1 MNTYILNSISP
12 LPFYNSRLYQNHR
25 KSYAFGH
32 IYPLI
37 IFHKFLMPFQF
48 VVSKDFAYDSIEL
61 INLESGNMIPIKTEL
76 INNGLTRKEY
86 DDYDIIYYPAFSES
100 ANRDIGIPS
109 ISSAGTGRYYIVF
122 ENHTFPSEP
131 EIPPF
136 NNPIDRGDDGNR
148 FMNVAVSEIFTCVDN
163 VREYIYLEYSNES
176 DLVMPTGKVHFLD
189 DTDTSAS
196 PMPMHCYLCSE
207 IGKPEYVFEEEVIKR
222 MGYSFV
228 ESALSKKIYK
238 FSFIAPEFLCDA
250 LRIVK
255 LCSHKTIFFN
265 GITYNLTSFNMIPK
279 WEEQGDLASVECEF
293 ETDTVISYLGG
304 VKQ

>member
-12 LPFYNSRLYQNHR
+12 LPFYNSRRYQNHR

-37 IFHKFLMPFQF
+37 MYREFLMPFQF

-76 INNGLTRKEY
+76 IENGLTRKEY
-86 DDYDIIYYPAFSES
+86 EGYDIIYYPAFSS
-100 ANRDIGIPS
+100 TAKRDIGIPS
-109 ISSAGTGRYYIVF
+109 ISEKGRYYITF
-122 ENHTFPSEP
+122 ENHTFPPEP
-131 EIPPF
+131 EEPSL
-136 NNPIDRGDDGNR
+136 RGDINAN
-148 FMNVAVSEIFTCVDN
+148 FLHVAVSEIFTCVGN

-189 DTDTSAS
+189 DTDASAS
-196 PMPMHCYLCSE
+196 PMPMRCYLCSE